1 MNNQKEYEN
10 IKNVEEMGNII
21 SEKNETK
28 RLLQECRWDEL
39 REHLQKL
46 NSKYFAETI
55 VYNAVNTNPPQTLQE
70 NATNCITFLDT
81 LLAAKAAKGNR

>member
-10 IKNVEEMGNII
+10 IKKIEEMENII
-21 SEKNETK
+21 SEKNETQ
-28 RLLQECRWDEL
+28 RLLQECRWNEL

-46 NSKYFAETI
+46 NNKYFAETI

-70 NATNCITFLDT
+70 NATNCIKFLDT
-81 LLAAKAAKGNR
+81 LLTAKATKENR

>member
-1 MNNQKEYEN
+1 MNNQNEYEN
-10 IKNVEEMGNII
+10 IKKVEEIENII
-21 SEKNETK
+21 HEKNETQH
-28 RLLQECRWDEL
+28 LLQECRWDEL

-70 NATNCITFLDT
+70 NAINCISFLDT
-81 LLAAKAAKGNR
+81 LLTAKVVKENR